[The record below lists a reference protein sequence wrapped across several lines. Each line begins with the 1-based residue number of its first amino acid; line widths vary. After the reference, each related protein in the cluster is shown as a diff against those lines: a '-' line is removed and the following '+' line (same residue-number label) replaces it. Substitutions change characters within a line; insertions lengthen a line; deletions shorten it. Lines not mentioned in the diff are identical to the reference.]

1 MCNTPSKG
9 ELGNSPR
16 RTRTFH
22 SQALLLHLIPW
33 IFIPGNLIISNADS
47 RWTAMPGEL
56 LDTHRPSPHVNR
68 EASSQEKGLAGRIQ
82 SAKLSYKRSKR
93 CLWVQRAG
101 GWEDQMSVPT
111 TNILCYLVCTV
122 RDFRS
127 PEVNLWH
134 CTTQKVPSWKIF
146 DSNIWQDLFFCISE
160 KGWDWAD
167 PSEVPQLCLQRQF
180 QCPADCFGC
189 VFM

>member
-1 MCNTPSKG
+1 MN
-9 ELGNSPR
+9 
-16 RTRTFH
+16 
-22 SQALLLHLIPW
+22 
-33 IFIPGNLIISNADS
+33 SNAWWATGHTQTLS
-47 RWTAMPGEL
+47 SCEQRG
-56 LDTHRPSPHVNR
+56 
-68 EASSQEKGLAGRIQ
+68 SSQEKGLAGRIQ

-146 DSNIWQDLFFCISE
+146 DSNIWQDLFFCSSE

-189 VFM
+189 VFMSFCLLDCSPHLPIQRQGPFKPCMNEPLINSIFEKFWLYPSVIKRN